1 MHEGRNS
8 TFSPIKTT
16 HLITPFKKKKRGEK
30 ELAWGISRMTLTKN
44 GGGRSGERERE
55 RKNEWMVL
63 HKTPKIKREL
73 LWREQQ
79 FFFLKPPPPPPPPP
93 PKCVMSFVFLRP
105 YLLHRYSR
113 LSIYAILKH
122 PPTHPPK
129 ETSLPWKF
137 YCTLEKSSWHWRS
150 PGYRRLTVHKSTT
163 YSRHLPPPSMN
174 KQKKKWSSLLRRL
187 PIKKD
192 VLLSGKSSVVAVP
205 SSSTMRW
212 SSGGGEERG
221 GGRGVL
227 DTVITCIMIYLY
239 RQNKG
244 GVGGGGRKRKG
255 AEKLTQITSSSRT
268 ACH

>member
-1 MHEGRNS
+1 
-8 TFSPIKTT
+8 
-16 HLITPFKKKKRGEK
+16 
-30 ELAWGISRMTLTKN
+30 MTLTKN
-44 GGGRSGERERE
+44 GGGGKWRERERE
-55 RKNEWMVL
+55 KEWMDGAAQNS
-63 HKTPKIKREL
+63 KDKKRAFVK
-73 LWREQQ
+73 RTAV
-79 FFFLKPPPPPPPPP
+79 FFKPPPPPPPPPP

-244 GVGGGGRKRKG
+244 GVGGGGRKGKG